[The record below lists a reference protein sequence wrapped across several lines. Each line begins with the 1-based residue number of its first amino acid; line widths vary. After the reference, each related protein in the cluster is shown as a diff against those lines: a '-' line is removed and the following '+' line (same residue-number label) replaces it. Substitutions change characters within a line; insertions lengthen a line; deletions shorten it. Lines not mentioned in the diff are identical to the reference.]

1 MNRTRVKSA
10 VSIPGDVD
18 VSHPSLEV
26 KVTSIQKYSMY
37 WTALEILAQIPK
49 LSHSYITEVSIS
61 NKYALASGLTSFRT
75 FTKFLSLEN

>member
-1 MNRTRVKSA
+1 MNRTKVKSA

-18 VSHPSLEV
+18 VGHPSLEV

-49 LSHSYITEVSIS
+49 LAAT
-61 NKYALASGLTSFRT
+61 ATPLRFPFQTSMSW
-75 FTKFLSLEN
+75 LQD